1 MSRTSTVLAIHPI
14 RRLFAG
20 LALGLVLA
28 AGTPSDAYAQTY
40 NADGWTV
47 LQPSEDT
54 RFVFVSSSEGN
65 DQNSGRSP
73 AQPVRTIAR
82 AKELIRDGYPD
93 WMLLKRGDVWNE
105 GLGSWRASGR
115 SNTERSVIASYGDSD
130 DRPKLILTDISGIIA
145 PYQQDTSHV
154 AIVGIHF
161 ESNRTDSSP
170 RGIRWLSTGKDL
182 LVEDCYI
189 GGFKDNVTIEGQ
201 GDGFSDVIFRRNI
214 VVDAWS
220 ISSHSQGL
228 FINRTE
234 NILIE
239 ENVIDHNGWNPNIAG
254 ANPTGFNQ
262 NVYVQTSTENTTFV
276 GNITAR
282 ASGAGAQLRNG
293 GIARHNLFYANP
305 MPLRFGYNSSS
316 NGNSG
321 NASGEVKF
329 NTVVGGPLSNPNA
342 GSSFG
347 IWLERLDGVEVMHN
361 VITTNQSGESNI
373 WGFSLHGFARNGII
387 TNNVVYGWND
397 ASGAGG
403 QFLRSAANAE
413 STLLIKDN
421 IWFLTAPSYQ
431 LFRIDHPSNFH
442 FVNNRF
448 ANLPATQDAFR
459 IQGNSRINFNQW
471 SGLAMVNGDQLQAT
485 SFVDPGRNLKDYAQ
499 HLGFTDEVAFLEAA
513 RQLSRRNWRP
523 ELTAEA
529 ASAWIRAGYQ
539 VQPN

>member
-1 MSRTSTVLAIHPI
+1 MNQTAAQLAIHPL

-28 AGTPSDAYAQTY
+28 AGAPSDAYAQTY

-65 DQNSGRSP
+65 DQNHGRSP

-82 AKELIRDGYPD
+82 AKQLMRDGYPD

-105 GLGSWRASGR
+105 GFGSWQASGR
-115 SNTERSVIASYGDSD
+115 SNTERCVIASYGDSD
-130 DRPKLILTDISGIIA
+130 SRPKLILTDASGITS
-145 PYQQDTSHV
+145 PYQQGTSHV

-161 ESNRTDSSP
+161 ESNRTDTSP

-189 GGFKDNVTIEGQ
+189 AGFKDNVTIEGQ
-201 GDGFSDVIFRRNI
+201 SDGFSDLTFRRNI

-228 FINRTE
+228 FINNTE

-239 ENVIDHNGWNPNIAG
+239 ENVIDHNGWNPNVAG
-254 ANPTGFNQ
+254 ANATGFNQ
-262 NVYVQTSTENTTFV
+262 NVYVQTSTDNVTFN

-282 ASGAGAQLRNG
+282 ASGAGVQLRNG
-293 GIARHNLFYANP
+293 GIAHNNLFYANP
-305 MPLRFGYNSSS
+305 MPLRFGFNSST
-316 NGNSG
+316 SG
-321 NASGEVKF
+321 NVSGEVKF
-329 NTVVGGPLSNPNA
+329 NAVVGGPLPNPDS
-342 GSSFG
+342 SSFG
-347 IWLERLDGVEVMHN
+347 IWLERLDGAQVMHN
-361 VITTNQSGESNI
+361 VITSNQNGGTNV
-373 WGFSLHGFARNGII
+373 WGFSLHGYARNGVI

-397 ASGAGG
+397 ISGVGG
-403 QFLRSAANAE
+403 QFLRFGAEAE
-413 STLLIKDN
+413 STIMVKDN
-421 IWFLTAPSYQ
+421 IWFLTAPTQ
-431 LFRIDHPSNFH
+431 HLIRIDHPSNFQ

-448 ANLPATQDAFR
+448 AGLPASERVFR
-459 IQGNSRINFNQW
+459 IQGSSNINFSEW
-471 SGLAMVNGDQLQAT
+471 STLSMVNGDQLQPVAL
-485 SFVDPGRNLKDYAQ
+485 VDPGRNLKDYAQ

-513 RQLSRRNWRP
+513 RQLSRRNWRT
-523 ELTAEA
+523 ELTGEA

>member
-1 MSRTSTVLAIHPI
+1 MNRTAAQLAIHPL
-14 RRLFAG
+14 RRLVAG

-28 AGTPSDAYAQTY
+28 AGAPSDAYAQTY

-73 AQPVRTIAR
+73 AQAVRTIDR
-82 AKELIRDGYPD
+82 AKQLMRDGYPD

-105 GLGSWRASGR
+105 GFGSWQASGR
-115 SNTERSVIASYGDSD
+115 SSTERCVIASYGDPD
-130 DRPKLILTDISGIIA
+130 DRPKLILTNSSGISA
-145 PYQQDTSHV
+145 PFQQDTSHV

-161 ESNRTDSSP
+161 ESNRTDTSP

-201 GDGFSDVIFRRNI
+201 GDGFSDVTFRRNI

-220 ISSHSQGL
+220 TGGHSQGL
-228 FINRTE
+228 FINNTK

-254 ANPTGFNQ
+254 ANATAFNQ
-262 NVYVQTSTENTTFV
+262 NVYIQTSTENTTFI
-276 GNITAR
+276 GNISAR
-282 ASGAGAQLRNG
+282 ASAAGAQLRNG
-293 GIARHNLFYANP
+293 GIAKHNLFYANP

-329 NTVVGGPLSNPNA
+329 NAVVGGSLPTLN

-347 IWLERLDGVEVMHN
+347 IWLERLDSVAVTHN
-361 VITTNQSGESNI
+361 VITTNQQGASNT
-373 WGFSLHGFARNGII
+373 WGFSLHGFARNGVI

-397 ASGAGG
+397 ADNAGG
-403 QFLRSAANAE
+403 QFLRASANAE
-413 STLLIKDN
+413 STVLIKDN
-421 IWFLTAPSYQ
+421 VWFLTAPSYQ
-431 LFRIDHPSNFH
+431 LFRVDNPSNYS

-448 ANLPATQDAFR
+448 ANLPATQDTFR
-459 IQGNSRINFNQW
+459 VDGNSRINFNEW
-471 SGLAMVNGDQLQAT
+471 SDLAMVNGDQLQSVALA
-485 SFVDPGRNLKDYAQ
+485 DPGRNLKDYAQ

-523 ELTAEA
+523 ELTGEA